1 MRIAVLLKEV
11 PDTYSDRDMNLETG
25 LTDRTGDVVAD
36 EVCERAVEAALRI
49 AAAQDGGA
57 DIHVLTVGPATAADS
72 LRRGIAM
79 GAQEAYIVS
88 DDHLVGADVTL
99 TAEVLAAL
107 VEHNGYDLVITG
119 AVSSDGGSG
128 VMASLLGEL
137 LGWPALSNLTEVEI
151 DTGTDASAGTLRAVQ
166 VSDGSVIALTASLP
180 AVVAVSDEFADP
192 RFPNFKGLMAA
203 KKKELHTITLAELGI
218 DPTDYSRPRAIM
230 VDIQR
235 RPARERGEII
245 DGGRSAASQLVD
257 FLESRN
263 LIS

>member
-1 MRIAVLLKEV
+1 
-11 PDTYSDRDMNLETG
+11 
-25 LTDRTGDVVAD
+25 
-36 EVCERAVEAALRI
+36 
-49 AAAQDGGA
+49 
-57 DIHVLTVGPATAADS
+57 
-72 LRRGIAM
+72 M
-79 GAQEAYIVS
+79 GAHEAYIVS
-88 DDHLVGADVTL
+88 DDHLVGADLTL

-107 VEHNGYDLVITG
+107 VERNEYDLVIAG
-119 AVSSDGGSG
+119 VVSSDGGSG

-151 DTGTDASAGTLRAVQ
+151 DSNAHTSTGQLRAVQ
-166 VSDGSVIALTASLP
+166 VSDGAVVSLTAALP
-180 AVVAVSDEFADP
+180 AVVSVSDEFPDP

-203 KKKELHTITLAELGI
+203 KKKALHTVTLDELGI
-218 DPTDYSRPRAIM
+218 DPTDYSRPRSIM

-245 DGGRSAASQLVD
+245 DGGRTAAGQLVD